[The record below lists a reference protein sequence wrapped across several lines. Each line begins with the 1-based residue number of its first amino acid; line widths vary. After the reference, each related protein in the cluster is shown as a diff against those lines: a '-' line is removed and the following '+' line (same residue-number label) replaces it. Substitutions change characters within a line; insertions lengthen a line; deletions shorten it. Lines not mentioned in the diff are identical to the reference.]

1 MSEIR
6 GAGILRTRFRGFSGC
21 TRERV
26 ARRNGTHARIHPSAV
41 VDRSA
46 ELGHDVEVGPF
57 CFVGPNVVLG
67 DGVRLCSHVSI
78 VSNTRV
84 GSGTEV
90 HAGAVLGDDPQD
102 LAFDHT
108 ESWLEVGERCR
119 IREGVTLH
127 RGTGAGTVTRIGN
140 DCFLM
145 ANSHVGHNARLG
157 NGVILTNGT
166 LIAGH
171 VEIGDRAVLSGNCL
185 VHQFTRIGRLAMMC
199 GGSAVQKD
207 VPPFCMTRSLSANSL
222 IGINLI
228 GLRRAGFTSEDI
240 RAVKFAFDTMF
251 RGRMATPTAVRTLRE
266 KSSHPLVVEF
276 CDFVAASKRGVCRL
290 FRESEIV
297 ADGRGV
303 VDGGNGR
310 ERAA

>member
-1 MSEIR
+1 MSDSFTWR
-6 GAGILRTRFRGFSGC
+6 RSHAAYRGFAG
-21 TRERV
+21 RPPR
-26 ARRNGTHARIHPSAV
+26 
-41 VDRSA
+41 RSA
-46 ELGHDVEVGPF
+46 EKAARGRIHASAVIDPSVRLGHDVEIGPF
-57 CFVGPNVVLG
+57 CFVGPNVELG
-67 DGVRLCSHVSI
+67 DGVRLLSHVSI
-78 VSNTRV
+78 VCNTRI
-84 GSGTEV
+84 GSGTEI

-102 LAFDHT
+102 LAFDHS

-228 GLRRAGFTSEDI
+228 GLRRAGFASEDI
-240 RAVKFAFDTMF
+240 RAIKFAFDVMF
-251 RGRMATPTAVRTLRE
+251 RARLATPTAVRKLRE
-266 KSSHPLVVEF
+266 ESSHPLVVEF
-276 CDFVAASKRGVCRL
+276 CEFVAASRRGVCRL
-290 FRESEIV
+290 FRESEV
-297 ADGRGV
+297 AADGRGIA
-303 VDGGNGR
+303 DDAGHSR
-310 ERAA
+310 RAA